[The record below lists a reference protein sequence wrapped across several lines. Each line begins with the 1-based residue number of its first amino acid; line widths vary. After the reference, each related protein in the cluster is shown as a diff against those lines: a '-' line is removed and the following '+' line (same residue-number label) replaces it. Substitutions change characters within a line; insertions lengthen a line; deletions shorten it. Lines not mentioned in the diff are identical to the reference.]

1 MLAKLSFRNAK
12 RQAKDYT
19 IYFIT
24 IVLAVALMFSFHSIA
39 VSEDIENLSQMMNYF
54 SKTILVI
61 SMIIMV
67 VMAWLINYT
76 MKFMLEKRSKE
87 FGTYQILG
95 IEKKDISNIFTLE
108 NLIIGVFAFFV
119 GIAGGTLLYQVFT
132 SIIMKIFGQPYE
144 IAIEFKIEAV
154 GITAMYFFGIF
165 LLVLWNNR
173 RKIKKTKVYDL
184 LYADKQNENNKIKN
198 PKGNL
203 FFFVISL
210 VLLVCAYGINAKEF
224 QDPNTMNGRN
234 MMLAVLLLIV
244 GIYLFYFSLSSFI
257 VKQYLEKPKRKYR
270 KDNLFL
276 YRNLTSKINTMS
288 LTMGTI
294 AMLFTFIFIGGNV
307 ALLLNQLLNNE
318 IDMGYPFEVMVS
330 SEEEDLSKYQ
340 TYIEENSD
348 VTDIYQYKLYQVP
361 ETGVYHALDG
371 TSFEGRYEEGMDSVI
386 GLSDYNRLREILG
399 LEKVSLQS
407 NEAIIQCMK
416 TTETYFE
423 AYRKQNQRMEI
434 RGETL
439 TIKEVKGDNF
449 GQIYFNGYT
458 YCLVVSDDLFNQI
471 AEKNEQGDSE
481 IGLQYKMIAQTKE
494 TTSED
499 FYNGLFDLIPTR
511 IVKKTVEVNGEQEE
525 YEMEIYLGD
534 VSTRGKRE
542 SETKSFFTIIS
553 FLAFY
558 IALICMMAATTL
570 LAIQQLSDSEKYKYR
585 YQTLKKIGMDEL
597 ATNQIILKQLLIYF
611 GLPILLPLFLSI
623 PITLSV
629 ANIFQ
634 IAVTLLEIWKII
646 GMTTGFV
653 LLVYM
658 IYFIATDIQ
667 FERNVNGG

>member
-203 FFFVISL
+203 FLFVISL

-224 QDPNTMNGRN
+224 QDPNTMSGRN
-234 MMLAVLLLIV
+234 IMLAVLLLIV

-257 VKQYLEKPKRKYR
+257 VKRYLEKPKE
-270 KDNLFL
+270 NIE
-276 YRNLTSKINTMS
+276 KI
-288 LTMGTI
+288 
-294 AMLFTFIFIGGNV
+294 
-307 ALLLNQLLNNE
+307 
-318 IDMGYPFEVMVS
+318 
-330 SEEEDLSKYQ
+330 
-340 TYIEENSD
+340 
-348 VTDIYQYKLYQVP
+348 
-361 ETGVYHALDG
+361 
-371 TSFEGRYEEGMDSVI
+371 
-386 GLSDYNRLREILG
+386 
-399 LEKVSLQS
+399 
-407 NEAIIQCMK
+407 
-416 TTETYFE
+416 
-423 AYRKQNQRMEI
+423 
-434 RGETL
+434 
-439 TIKEVKGDNF
+439 
-449 GQIYFNGYT
+449 IYF
-458 YCLVVSDDLFNQI
+458 CI
-471 AEKNEQGDSE
+471 
-481 IGLQYKMIAQTKE
+481 E
-494 TTSED
+494 T
-499 FYNGLFDLIPTR
+499 
-511 IVKKTVEVNGEQEE
+511 
-525 YEMEIYLGD
+525 
-534 VSTRGKRE
+534 
-542 SETKSFFTIIS
+542 
-553 FLAFY
+553 
-558 IALICMMAATTL
+558 
-570 LAIQQLSDSEKYKYR
+570 
-585 YQTLKKIGMDEL
+585 
-597 ATNQIILKQLLIYF
+597 
-611 GLPILLPLFLSI
+611 
-623 PITLSV
+623 
-629 ANIFQ
+629 
-634 IAVTLLEIWKII
+634 
-646 GMTTGFV
+646 
-653 LLVYM
+653 
-658 IYFIATDIQ
+658 
-667 FERNVNGG
+667 